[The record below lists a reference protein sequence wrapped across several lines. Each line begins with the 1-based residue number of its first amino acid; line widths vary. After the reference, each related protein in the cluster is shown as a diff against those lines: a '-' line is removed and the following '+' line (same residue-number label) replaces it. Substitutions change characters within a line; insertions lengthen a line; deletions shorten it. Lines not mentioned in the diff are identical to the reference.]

1 MLSKHWCR
9 STRHQRVDQIRQV
22 GVNQIDTLVSIE
34 WLLTQ
39 KIIYRY
45 QKDARK
51 ENKTI
56 VGYCTKHIPCLSH
69 CIFDV
74 ELHEFYLWHVFLIIL
89 RYFCILNTFFVFC
102 CQTIMTCDQS
112 CRQCSWLS
120 NFFQRA
126 DKNKLQQQGSFT
138 QFFNV
143 QLNWQ
148 VWFLISLCR
157 SCQDS
162 AQELFGP
169 QMAMYALLHEDHW
182 RQLERYTHE
191 GSGREPACRL
201 QVGPG
206 CGRVQGLRQ
215 QRAQAVCAGRSA
227 QRRVVWALAVFGH
240 GPPRRQQMCT
250 SVRRWRAPAPALV
263 AEAEPPY
270 WTNEPSVAQ
279 HTVHTD
285 CTVTVIQ
292 GEIIWLC
299 LCSIPARFLGQT
311 RHLESITSLL

>member
-1 MLSKHWCR
+1 MPKPLYFWCWI
-9 STRHQRVDQIRQV
+9 TWI
-22 GVNQIDTLVSIE
+22 LP
-34 WLLTQ
+34 LT
-39 KIIYRY
+39 
-45 QKDARK
+45 
-51 ENKTI
+51 
-56 VGYCTKHIPCLSH
+56 
-69 CIFDV
+69 
-74 ELHEFYLWHVFLIIL
+74 
-89 RYFCILNTFFVFC
+89 CILNNSSLFLYSQYFLRFL
-102 CQTIMTCDQS
+102 
-112 CRQCSWLS
+112 LS
-120 NFFQRA
+120 NYHDLWPIMQAVLLAFKFFQRA

-227 QRRVVWALAVFGH
+227 QRRVVWALAVFGR

-250 SVRRWRAPAPALV
+250 SVRCWRAPAPALV